1 MKKLVLGIIAVII
14 AVAVVA
20 LYLFR
25 EDEAITTAE
34 TEDVYQ
40 SDRPVYDQL
49 LQELDSTEIYN
60 DSIIYGHCCS
70 YSMSASVFTSFSTGS
85 ATFSTFLSARMRTS
99 S

>member
-25 EDEAITTAE
+25 QDEAITTAE

-49 LQELDSTEIYN
+49 LQELESPEIYN
-60 DSIIYGHCCS
+60 DSIIYGYWFKHHEAC
-70 YSMSASVFTSFSTGS
+70 YFHLFLHVDN
-85 ATFSTFLSARMRTS
+85 TFVKKGVS
-99 S
+99 SLMVKR